1 MVSMNS
7 GILHP
12 HDFQVSATMRTA
24 IKGHKPALLW
34 FTGLSGAGKS
44 TLADCVEQDLFLRG
58 VHTALLDGDSVRSGL
73 NSDLGFNDAGRTEN
87 VRRVAELSLLMLDAG
102 LLVLAALVS
111 PYRRD
116 REFVRSKI
124 GKERFIEIY
133 IDTPLSICE
142 QRDPKGLYQRAR
154 RGEIGDFTG
163 IHSYYEEP
171 LNPDIRVSWQCGYPE
186 AACFE
191 IVELLKQRTI
201 L

>member
-1 MVSMNS
+1 
-7 GILHP
+7 
-12 HDFQVSATMRTA
+12 
-24 IKGHKPALLW
+24 
-34 FTGLSGAGKS
+34 
-44 TLADCVEQDLFLRG
+44 
-58 VHTALLDGDSVRSGL
+58 
-73 NSDLGFNDAGRTEN
+73 
-87 VRRVAELSLLMLDAG
+87 MLDAG